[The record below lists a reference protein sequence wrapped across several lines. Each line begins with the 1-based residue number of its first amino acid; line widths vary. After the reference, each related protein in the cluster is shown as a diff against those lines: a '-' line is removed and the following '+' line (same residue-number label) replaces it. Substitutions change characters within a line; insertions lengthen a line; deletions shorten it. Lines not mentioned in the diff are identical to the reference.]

1 MRRNPCLLSA
11 GLFVALSLAAIETHA
26 DRILI
31 EKSAHRMT
39 LYRAGTPMHSYKVS
53 LGTEPIGPKTQ
64 QGDHRTPE
72 SSYVINGRIE
82 HSRFYKALHVSYPN
96 SIDRAR
102 ASKLRVN
109 PGGDIMI
116 HGLPNGAGFVGKAHL
131 LRDWTNGCVAVT
143 NDEMDEIWKLVPN
156 GTKVE
161 IRP

>member
-1 MRRNPCLLSA
+1 MKRRRIPLLA
-11 GLFVALSLAAIETHA
+11 LFATLSSLVHAEARA

-31 EKSAHRMT
+31 EKSAHQMT
-39 LYRAGTPMHSYKVS
+39 LFRAGIALHTYKVS
-53 LGTEPIGPKTQ
+53 LGTVAIGAKTQ

-72 SSYVINGRIE
+72 GNYVIDGRVD

-96 SIDRAR
+96 AADRAR
-102 ASKLRVN
+102 AAKLHVN

-116 HGLPNGAGFVGKAHL
+116 HGLPNGTGFVGKAHL

-143 NDEMDEIWKLVPN
+143 NNEMDEIWSLVSK